1 MLLTQ
6 YTVDEFVCQETH
18 VAQQLVIGQIQISE
32 ASKDAVYE
40 KKMDMGLLDKQDSVL
55 FHFSANYYI
64 S

>member
-1 MLLTQ
+1 M
-6 YTVDEFVCQETH
+6 
-18 VAQQLVIGQIQISE
+18 AQQQVIGQIQISE